1 MRVFI
6 MLGAIN
12 AMLSVALGAFGAHI
26 LEGRLEAYYIDVWG
40 KAVTYQMLHSVGLLV
55 AGILSGKL
63 PHSSLLK
70 WSGWLMFLGIV
81 LFSGSLYVLAVT
93 KISIL
98 GAITPFGGV
107 SFVISWLLMVI
118 AAKKYL

>member
-40 KAVTYQMLHSVGLLV
+40 KAVTYQMLHSVGLLA
-55 AGILSGKL
+55 AGILAGKL

-70 WSGWLMFLGIV
+70 WSGWLMFIGII

-98 GAITPFGGV
+98 GAITPLGGV
-107 SFVISWLLMVI
+107 SFILSWLFMVI

>member
-26 LEGRLEAYYIDVWG
+26 LEGNLEPYYIDVWG

-55 AGILSGKL
+55 AGILTGKL

-70 WSGWLMFLGIV
+70 WSGWLMFIGIV
-81 LFSGSLYVLAVT
+81 IFSGSLYLLAVT
-93 KISIL
+93 QIGIL

-107 SFVISWLLMVI
+107 SFVIAWLFMAI

>member
-1 MRVFI
+1 MKGFI
-6 MLGAIN
+6 ILGAVN

-55 AGILSGKL
+55 AGILQGKL

-70 WSGWLMFLGIV
+70 WSGWIMFLGIV
-81 LFSGSLYVLAVT
+81 LFSGSLYLLAVT

-107 SFVISWLLMVI
+107 SFVISWLLMAI